1 MTRKMPPR
9 SFPCAQQAPSRFVSS
24 IAHDKLAKDMPAM
37 AQSALSFWLTQHHIM
52 QAGDTALG
60 GDGDASVA
68 AAHYSQ
74 RISPDAL
81 RSVPV
86 QTPTISVPVVHRVG
100 LASARRLPRH
110 TPGCGHALPVSPS
123 LQVRWCPLGSSP
135 VEGWGAGWLGQPC
148 QCTKSGGGSEASSS
162 RYGVLRVWGG
172 PGQCKHSHTHTV
184 THTHTITQTWSRT
197 RSTRTVTRTHSAH
210 DHTRSHRHGHAHGHT
225 HTAHTR
231 SQTLYIHG
239 HTHSTR
245 AVTYTHGHTCRAYT
259 VTHARGHTHAHA
271 WSHMP
276 CIHGHTQRAKCHTR
290 SAHGRT
296 GRRDGSA
303 AQCTPPGGSGARPR
317 WERSIQSRGTSAHAE
332 PCCSVHS
339 PKGHQANDRAEPCCS
354 VHNLTGHQAK

>member
-184 THTHTITQTWSRT
+184 THTHT
-197 RSTRTVTRTHSAH
+197 H
-210 DHTRSHRHGHAHGHT
+210 DHTDMVTHTQHTHGHT
-225 HTAHTR
+225 HT
-231 SQTLYIHG
+231 
-239 HTHSTR
+239 
-245 AVTYTHGHTCRAYT
+245 
-259 VTHARGHTHAHA
+259 
-271 WSHMP
+271 
-276 CIHGHTQRAKCHTR
+276 QR
-290 SAHGRT
+290 
-296 GRRDGSA
+296 
-303 AQCTPPGGSGARPR
+303 P
-317 WERSIQSRGTSAHAE
+317 
-332 PCCSVHS
+332 
-339 PKGHQANDRAEPCCS
+339 
-354 VHNLTGHQAK
+354 